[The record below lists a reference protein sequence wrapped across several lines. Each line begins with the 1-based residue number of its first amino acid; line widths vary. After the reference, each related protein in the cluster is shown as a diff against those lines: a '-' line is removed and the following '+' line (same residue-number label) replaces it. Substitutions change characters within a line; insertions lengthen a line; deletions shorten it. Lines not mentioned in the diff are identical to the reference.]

1 MTGRRM
7 FLSVFV
13 ATEAALYIAFL
24 ACDIRGGASGI
35 STALKYASMLLC
47 LFASLSGITK
57 KDGRYVASALALTVC
72 ADLFLLVLDNF
83 YAIGVAF
90 FCPVQII
97 YALRLR
103 RMREGKTLFALRAL
117 LFAAMLAIVCAVQP
131 SALNILS
138 AFYFSQLVCNAI
150 EAADAKN
157 RLFSVGLLLFVCCDI
172 CVGLCNIT
180 FPFPASD
187 AVFPI
192 IRILMWAFYLP
203 SQVLIVLSSQRR
215 SL

>member
-1 MTGRRM
+1 MTKRKV
-7 FLSVFV
+7 FLSVFA

-35 STALKYASMLLC
+35 STALKYASILLC
-47 LFASLSGITK
+47 LFASLSGISG
-57 KDGRYVASALALTVC
+57 KDGKYVASALALTVC

-83 YAIGVAF
+83 YAVGVAF

-103 RMREGKTLFALRAL
+103 RMRAGKTALRAL

-150 EAADAKN
+150 EAAGAKN